1 MSNDCWGA
9 HIYDALGICSPK
21 ISGGPLYKLGK
32 STGSKSI
39 VEVDLPQQASA
50 LIPIS
55 DIIERASS
63 KLAEL
68 LGGELKNHGRT
79 GNHNELAARHLL
91 FWEVISPRS
100 EVCSVNISRPSVW
113 PSDVA

>member
-39 VEVDLPQQASA
+39 VEVDLPQQAFA
-50 LIPIS
+50 VIPMS
-55 DIIERASS
+55 NVFDRVSS

-68 LGGELKNHGRT
+68 LG
-79 GNHNELAARHLL
+79 
-91 FWEVISPRS
+91 
-100 EVCSVNISRPSVW
+100 
-113 PSDVA
+113 